1 MVNDNWYL
9 EVRGKDEV
17 EGWFLGMMKEPMP
30 VYSIIDNRGKQEYGI
45 KVSLYQESKA
55 TVDKMP

>member
-17 EGWFLGMMKEPMP
+17 EGWFLRMMKEPMP

-45 KVSLYQESKA
+45 KAVTLPRVKGHS
-55 TVDKMP
+55 

>member
-9 EVRGKDEV
+9 KVRGKDEV
-17 EGWFLGMMKEPMP
+17 EGWFLGMMP

-45 KVSLYQESKA
+45 KAVTLPRVKGHS
-55 TVDKMP
+55 